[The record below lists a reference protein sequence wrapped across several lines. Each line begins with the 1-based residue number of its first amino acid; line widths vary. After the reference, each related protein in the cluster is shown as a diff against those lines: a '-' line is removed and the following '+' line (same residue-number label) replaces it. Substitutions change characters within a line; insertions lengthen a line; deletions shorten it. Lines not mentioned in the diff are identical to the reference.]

1 MKLATVSI
9 DPQTIFSLNLNFIE
23 QCMEL
28 PTNQLHDKHIKPC
41 ILAVLVG
48 RNKAGAAQLVRNF
61 DWLSVLLGG
70 VGVLW
75 TSSGEEDR
83 RIFFGFQLVFLRLFG

>member
-1 MKLATVSI
+1 MNNLALVELVTVST
-9 DPQTIFSLNLNFIE
+9 DQQTIFRWNLNFIE

-28 PTNQLHDKHIKPC
+28 PTNQLHDKHIKLC

-75 TSSGEEDR
+75 TSSGEED
-83 RIFFGFQLVFLRLFG
+83 

>member
-1 MKLATVSI
+1 
-9 DPQTIFSLNLNFIE
+9 
-23 QCMEL
+23 MEL
-28 PTNQLHDKHIKPC
+28 PTNQLHDKHIKLC

-70 VGVLW
+70 GVGVLW
-75 TSSGEEDR
+75 TSSSEEDR
-83 RIFFGFQLVFLRLFG
+83 RIFFGFQFVFL

>member
-1 MKLATVSI
+1 
-9 DPQTIFSLNLNFIE
+9 
-23 QCMEL
+23 MEL
-28 PTNQLHDKHIKPC
+28 PTNQLHDKHIKLS

-83 RIFFGFQLVFLRLFG
+83 RIVFWFQFVFLRYFG